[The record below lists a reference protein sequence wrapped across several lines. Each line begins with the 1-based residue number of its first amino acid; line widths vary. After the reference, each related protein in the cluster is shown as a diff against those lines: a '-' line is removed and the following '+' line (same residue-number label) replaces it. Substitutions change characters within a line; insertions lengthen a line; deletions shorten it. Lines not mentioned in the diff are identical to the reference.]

1 MDSMETAESIK
12 AVETA
17 GAAMSTTR
25 GDFIVANEVFIKSD
39 RIQGNMV
46 VLKESEEDPL
56 YFLMFVGDAEI
67 TAIAKEKGL
76 VEPKRP
82 LTHDLY
88 LTILKR
94 TGIVFD
100 HVEIFGMQEN
110 TYYARVYAHVGEEEV
125 DFDSRPSDAVALAL
139 HESCPIWVSR
149 KLLRRE
155 LSQEEVQEYES
166 IIRTVKF

>member
-1 MDSMETAESIK
+1 MSSKEF
-12 AVETA
+12 VEA
-17 GAAMSTTR
+17 K
-25 GDFIVANEVFIKSD
+25 EVFIKTD

-46 VLKESEEDPL
+46 ILKESEEDSH

-88 LTILKR
+88 LSVLNQA
-94 TGIVFD
+94 GVVFD
-100 HVEIFGMQEN
+100 RIEIHEMQEN
-110 TYYARVYAHVGEEEV
+110 TYYAKIYATIQGKEV
-125 DFDSRPSDAVALAL
+125 EFDSRPSDAVALAL
-139 HESCPIWVSR
+139 HQKCPILVNR

-155 LSQEEVQEYES
+155 MTPEEIQEYEM
-166 IIRTVKF
+166 IVRTVKF

>member
-1 MDSMETAESIK
+1 MEKDEF
-12 AVETA
+12 VEA
-17 GAAMSTTR
+17 K
-25 GDFIVANEVFIKSD
+25 EVFIKTD

-46 VLKESEEDPL
+46 ILKESEDDSL

-88 LTILKR
+88 LSIIER
-94 TGIVFD
+94 TGAVFERIE
-100 HVEIFGMQEN
+100 VSEMREN
-110 TYYARVYAHVGEEEV
+110 TFYAKIFVRINGEEV
-125 DFDSRPSDAVALAL
+125 VFDSRPSDAVALGL
-139 HESCPIWVSR
+139 HVKCPIFVHR

-155 LSQEEVQEYES
+155 LSPEEVQEFEM
-166 IIRTVKF
+166 IVKTVKF

>member
-1 MDSMETAESIK
+1 MEMIEGIEITEAKEPK
-12 AVETA
+12 
-17 GAAMSTTR
+17 
-25 GDFIVANEVFIKSD
+25 DFVTINEVYIKTD

-46 VLKESEEDPL
+46 VLKESEEDSH

-88 LTILKR
+88 LSILDSA
-94 TGIVFD
+94 GVIVD
-100 HVEIFGMQEN
+100 RIEIYGMQEN
-110 TYYARVYAHVGEEEV
+110 TYYARVCVRIEGEDMV
-125 DFDSRPSDAVALAL
+125 FDSRPSDAVALGL
-139 HESCPIWVSR
+139 HQKCPIQVHR

-155 LSQEEVQEYES
+155 LSPDEVEEYEA
-166 IIRTVKF
+166 IVKTVKF

>member
-1 MDSMETAESIK
+1 MSSKDF
-12 AVETA
+12 VEA
-17 GAAMSTTR
+17 K
-25 GDFIVANEVFIKSD
+25 EVFIKTD

-46 VLKESEEDPL
+46 ILKESEEDSH

-88 LTILKR
+88 LSILSHA
-94 TGIVFD
+94 GVVFNRI
-100 HVEIFGMQEN
+100 EIHEMQEN
-110 TYYARVYAHVGEEEV
+110 TYYAKVVVSIQGEET

-139 HESCPIWVSR
+139 HQKCPIMVNR

-155 LSQEEVQEYES
+155 MTPEEVQEYEM
-166 IIRTVKF
+166 IVRTVKF

>member
-1 MDSMETAESIK
+1 METSGMIEVSESAEP
-12 AVETA
+12 
-17 GAAMSTTR
+17 R
-25 GDFIVANEVFIKSD
+25 DFVTINEVFIKTD

-46 VLKESEEDPL
+46 VLKEFEEDSH

-88 LTILKR
+88 LSILDR
-94 TGIVFD
+94 AGVIVD
-100 HVEIFGMQEN
+100 RIEIYGMQEN
-110 TYYARVYAHVGEEEV
+110 TYYAKICVRIGGEEMV
-125 DFDSRPSDAVALAL
+125 FDSRPSDAVALGL
-139 HESCPIWVSR
+139 HQKCPILVHR

-155 LSQEEVQEYES
+155 LSPDEVLEYES
-166 IIRTVKF
+166 IVKTVKF

>member
-1 MDSMETAESIK
+1 MESNDFVEAKEIYIK
-12 AVETA
+12 T
-17 GAAMSTTR
+17 
-25 GDFIVANEVFIKSD
+25 D

-46 VLKESEEDPL
+46 ILKESEEDSL

-88 LTILKR
+88 LTILDR
-94 TGIVFD
+94 TGAKFERI
-100 HVEIFGMQEN
+100 EIFEMREN
-110 TYYARVYAHVGEEEV
+110 TFYAKIYVQIDGEEV
-125 DFDSRPSDAVALAL
+125 VFDSRPSDAVALGL
-139 HESCPIWVSR
+139 HEKCPIFVHK

-155 LSQEEVQEYES
+155 LSPEEVAEFEM
-166 IIRTVKF
+166 IVKTVKF